1 MIQGLKTGDIVYTR
15 MPFVWY
21 KPLRYVSWA
30 IRKVLKTWYNH
41 IAIVV
46 FIWGKPYVAESTSGG
61 VKITPLLEWIRD
73 YKLII
78 KRPKSLLSEKKIASR
93 IMEYQGFTGYDY
105 ISLVWYQLIL
115 QITGKW
121 HGKERDAA
129 DDKLY
134 CSEYAALVYKEQFPE
149 WWKTTPKDLFEKL
162 EQEVVYS
169 DVSK

>member
-1 MIQGLKTGDIVYTR
+1 MRDLKTGDIIYTR

-46 FIWGKPYVAESTSGG
+46 FVWGKPYVAESTSGG
-61 VKITPLLEWIRD
+61 VKITPLDKWVRD
-73 YKLII
+73 YQLII
-78 KRPKSLLSEKKIASR
+78 KRPKTILSESR
-93 IMEYQGFTGYDY
+93 IAQRIMRYQGFTGYDY
-105 ISLVWYQLIL
+105 ISLVWYQVLL

-121 HGKERDAA
+121 HGKKRDAA

-134 CSEYAALVYKEQFPE
+134 CSEYVALVYKEDWIE
-149 WWKTTPKDLFEKL
+149 WWKVTPRDLFENVD
-162 EQEVVYS
+162 QDIVYV
-169 DVSK
+169 DPKR